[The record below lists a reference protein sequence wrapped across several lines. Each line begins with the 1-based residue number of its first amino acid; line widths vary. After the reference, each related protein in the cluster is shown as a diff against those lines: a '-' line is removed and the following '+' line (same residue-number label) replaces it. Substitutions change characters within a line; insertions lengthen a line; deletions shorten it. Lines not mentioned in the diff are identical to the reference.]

1 MENDFNFIKG
11 LVRVFNTLKY
21 KYKDMVRVKDINNER
36 LIKFP
41 KVS

>member
-21 KYKDMVRVKDINNER
+21 KYKEKIKDK
-36 LIKFP
+36 IKD
-41 KVS
+41 KNQDNK